1 MGLLTLFKLTLSPQA
16 AFRCICLKFTCPI
29 PNSAWCSH
37 FPLWPWMGTAH
48 SIWQTRDHTFL
59 FFFCFSGPTKITR
72 AFRTVLS
79 SHGTALLCWPSWRC
93 REVSHRSRAKKKKKE
108 NAVCDWGGDS
118 VVLAMQTG
126 SPRRQLFIF
135 FFKTVFMAARGEAA
149 RRAPTRWFVFQPVW
163 CCLDISCCSNTGGC
177 GWCW

>member
-1 MGLLTLFKLTLSPQA
+1 MLGIPTSHSDHEWGQLTASGRPKITLFYLFFACLSPLKSQEHSG
-16 AFRCICLKFTCPI
+16 RCFHRTEQHCCADLRDD
-29 PNSAWCSH
+29 AER
-37 FPLWPWMGTAH
+37 FPTEAEL
-48 SIWQTRDHTFL
+48 
-59 FFFCFSGPTKITR
+59 
-72 AFRTVLS
+72 
-79 SHGTALLCWPSWRC
+79 
-93 REVSHRSRAKKKKKE
+93 KKKKE